1 MQADVHD
8 KRHITLYMSEAVKDT
23 FSEKF
28 HAECYF
34 HIVVAALTPETA
46 KHWTQYATLL
56 QQQKRQTYIRKR
68 MRRWT
73 AERRS

>member
-8 KRHITLYMSEAVKDT
+8 KRHITLYMSEAAKDT

-28 HAECYF
+28 HAEYYF

-46 KHWTQYATLL
+46 KH
-56 QQQKRQTYIRKR
+56 
-68 MRRWT
+68 
-73 AERRS
+73 